1 MSDFPQDQDSEIM
14 VRERARGSKLEDIYK
29 RQKGRVINETQHT
42 LTMKEAEKS
51 TQTFSKREIT
61 KPQPSLVPQYSQSEN
76 VDTSKQKID
85 DKQTKTDEQQNPK
98 KRREKRIPAEIK
110 RPSNWKELMESDEEE
125 EIAKLR
131 IERKQ
136 QTNQNN
142 QTRQ

>member
-1 MSDFPQDQDSEIM
+1 M
-14 VRERARGSKLEDIYK
+14 VREKARGSKLEDIYK
-29 RQKGRVINETQHT
+29 RKKGRVINETQHT
-42 LTMKEAEKS
+42 LTMKEAQKS

-61 KPQPSLVPQYSQSEN
+61 KPQPPLVPQNSQSEN

-85 DKQTKTDEQQNPK
+85 DKQTETDEQQNPK

-110 RPSNWKELMESDEEE
+110 RPSNWRELMESDEEE
-125 EIAKLR
+125 EEIAKRR